1 MKVSELIEILKEKNQ
16 DAIVCIPSREDE
28 SWWSEPIEFIDDYNA
43 YTSSDDSTKK
53 PILEIY

>member
-16 DAIVCIPSREDE
+16 DADVRVPSVECECGWCD
-28 SWWSEPIEFIDDYNA
+28 PTIFLDGYDTP
-43 YTSSDDSTKK
+43 TSSDDSAKK